1 MKGEKIMDKNMEEFV
16 LDILADHKLLTLATL
31 REDGYPQANSVSY
44 ANDGL
49 TLYFLT
55 DASASKVKNI
65 KKCNKVSLTV
75 DREYEDWTK
84 IKGVSMGGTAEILTN
99 PAEIQK
105 AMGCLV
111 QKFPAFQQMPEPDVP
126 PAIIKITPK
135 IISVLNYEIEFGHT
149 DLVEV

>member
-1 MKGEKIMDKNMEEFV
+1 MDKKMEDFV
-16 LDILADHKLLTLATL
+16 LDILQSHKLLTLATI

-55 DASASKVKNI
+55 DATASKVKNI
-65 KKCNKVSLTV
+65 AHSDKVSLTV
-75 DREYEDWTK
+75 DKEYEDWSK
-84 IKGVSMGGTAEILTN
+84 IKGVSMAATAEVMTN
-99 PAEIQK
+99 PQEIEK
-105 AMGCLV
+105 AMGLLA
-111 QKFPAFQQMPEPDVP
+111 QKFPLLLEMPEPEEL
-126 PAIIKITPK
+126 PAVIKITPS